1 MLGSPNRHSCVE
13 PSTWNPAACCS
24 SCVVLRIR
32 RSHFVTHQ
40 PEPHRAP
47 NLGSIP
53 AGGTDEDLLAR
64 LTAVCEASAHRVS
77 TSDQFD
83 SQYSFSRSSAA
94 AAAASGCWRSIRVIR
109 RDPNGPCLATDCA
122 HVTTEPPSD
131 PSTEYVECT
140 NP

>member
-1 MLGSPNRHSCVE
+1 RAAGRH
-13 PSTWNPAACCS
+13 TRF
-24 SCVVLRIR
+24 LRRAILR
-32 RSHFVTHQ
+32 RSSPT
-40 PEPHRAP
+40 PP
-47 NLGSIP
+47 
-53 AGGTDEDLLAR
+53 GGTDPDLLAR

-140 NP
+140 NPAPGTSS